1 MTCEQR
7 KKSNLSC
14 RIGRLIGNGIYFLS
28 QSKAVLFRKRFLNH
42 LLDFVSFKYSS
53 FFLVKCVKSELC
65 KI

>member
-7 KKSNLSC
+7 KKSKLSC
-14 RIGRLIGNGIYFLS
+14 RIGRLIGNRIYFLS
-28 QSKAVLFRKRFLNH
+28 QSKAALFRQSFLKH
-42 LLDFVSFKYSS
+42 LLDFASFKYSS